1 MSRVMPRRLSL
12 AQRQR
17 ARGRLVLSVRT
28 SGGTMVFAGGVTI
41 MFLHREMKGL
51 CHPDRLGGEDDEPK
65 SC

>member
-1 MSRVMPRRLSL
+1 
-12 AQRQR
+12 
-17 ARGRLVLSVRT
+17 
-28 SGGTMVFAGGVTI
+28 MVFAGGVTI